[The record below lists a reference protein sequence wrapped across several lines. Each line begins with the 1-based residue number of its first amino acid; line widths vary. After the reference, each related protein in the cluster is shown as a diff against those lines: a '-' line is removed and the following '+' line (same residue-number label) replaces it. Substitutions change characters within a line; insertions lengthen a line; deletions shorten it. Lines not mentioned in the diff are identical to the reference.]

1 MYYLHEKY
9 YKPII
14 VQYYTANYVSWMT
27 RLNWLDLQTNWT
39 YKQVGLTN
47 ALSEWNLFICSGG
60 WWLLFLET

>member
-1 MYYLHEKY
+1 MYYLHERY

-39 YKQVGLTN
+39 YERTFRMELVHM
-47 ALSEWNLFICSGG
+47 
-60 WWLLFLET
+60 

>member
-9 YKPII
+9 YNPII

-39 YKQVGLTN
+39 YERTFRMELVHM
-47 ALSEWNLFICSGG
+47 
-60 WWLLFLET
+60 